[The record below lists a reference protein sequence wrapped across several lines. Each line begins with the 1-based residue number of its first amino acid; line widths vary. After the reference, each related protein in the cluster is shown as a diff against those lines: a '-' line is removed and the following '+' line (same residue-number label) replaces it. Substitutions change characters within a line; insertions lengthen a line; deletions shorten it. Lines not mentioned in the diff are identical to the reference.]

1 MKKLKKILAMAL
13 AMAMVLGM
21 SVTTFAATPHEGD
34 TTTVK
39 ITGLDSGA
47 TVNLY
52 RIAEGVYGTGGSSG
66 AVGFIDYEWLTLNGT
81 KLIANVNSPTAAEI
95 NQIAQVIKGTA
106 GENVFFTD
114 KDGDKVTLSPVNTQE
129 NLSGTEYSYTSVVA
143 YIYLV
148 K

>member
-1 MKKLKKILAMAL
+1 MAL

-52 RIAEGVYGTGGSSG
+52 RIEGVYGTDGSSG

-129 NLSGTEYSYTSVVA
+129 NLSGTEYSYTSVVTD
-143 YIYLV
+143 IYSA

>member
-52 RIAEGVYGTGGSSG
+52 RIAEGVYGTDGSSG
-66 AVGFIDYEWLTLNGT
+66 AVGFINYEWLTLNGT

-95 NQIAQVIKGTA
+95 NQIAQGYPK
-106 GENVFFTD
+106 N
-114 KDGDKVTLSPVNTQE
+114 KKVWYYGKTQK
-129 NLSGTEYSYTSVVA
+129 
-143 YIYLV
+143 IYYLFIRNRRS
-148 K
+148 